1 MRTVCS
7 LTVFALRWKKL
18 KVGCLKQMEDACNTT
33 TFPVRGGGKNKGKK
47 IKAQKDERYSFR
59 C

>member
-7 LTVFALRWKKL
+7 LTVFALRRKKL
-18 KVGCLKQMEDACNTT
+18 KVGCMKQMEDACNTT
-33 TFPVRGGGKNKGKK
+33 TFPGRGGKNKGKK